1 MENKTTTQGTKT
13 NNLRVLESHRED
25 LKKRY
30 ESLLKEIEVTKEIS
44 VLYDVIKEKEKV
56 LSDISKQVMVKMGIP
71 EDNPKKELSK
81 EELTQQ
87 YIDEIKTIL
96 GLF

>member
-1 MENKTTTQGTKT
+1 MENKTTQGTKT

-56 LSDISKQVMVKMGIP
+56 LSDISKQVMVKMGVDEKP
-71 EDNPKKELSK
+71 RRTLSS
-81 EELTQQ
+81 EESLQQ
-87 YIDEIKTIL
+87 YRDAMLEIF
-96 GLF
+96 GLI

>member
-1 MENKTTTQGTKT
+1 MENKTTQGTKT

-56 LSDISKQVMVKMGIP
+56 LSDISKQVMVKMGVDEEP
-71 EDNPKKELSK
+71 RRTLSS
-81 EELTQQ
+81 EESLQQ
-87 YIDEIKTIL
+87 YRDAMLEIF
-96 GLF
+96 GLI